1 MRLAGP
7 RSGRQDEGSVRP
19 ALVLLLALA
28 PLSAGFPIR
37 VVEPDTRP
45 PLGLVASG
53 ALDRRLVPECSALVA
68 SKRHP
73 RVLWTLSDSGAAPR
87 LVAVRPSGLAVAP
100 ASPGVAVTGATNLD
114 WEALATDDQGNLVIG
129 DVGNNLSRRREL
141 HLYVVPEPDPAAPAT
156 APARRLAFSWPDQT
170 QYPDPEQR
178 HDCEAIFW
186 HKGRLHLLTKH
197 RRDTATTVWRAE
209 PAPGSDRAYLTQ
221 LGAFEPRGMVT
232 DASVSPDGRW
242 LAVLTYRVLW
252 VLDLAG
258 NPENPLSGKAH
269 ARALAPPVGQW
280 QLEGCA
286 WADDAT
292 ILLGSEEGG
301 VFRVPLAEVVR

>member
-1 MRLAGP
+1 VRLA
-7 RSGRQDEGSVRP
+7 P
-19 ALVLLLALA
+19 ALLFPIAVLA
-28 PLSAGFPIR
+28 AGFPPR
-37 VVEPDTRP
+37 VVEADPRP
-45 PLGLVASG
+45 PLALSPSG
-53 ALDRRLVPECSALVA
+53 AMDRRLVPECSALVA
-68 SKRHP
+68 SARHP
-73 RVLWTLSDSGAAPR
+73 RVIWTLSDSGAAPR

-100 ASPGVAVTGATNLD
+100 ASPGVTVTGAANLD
-114 WEALATDDQGNLVIG
+114 WEALTTDGQGNLIIG

-141 HLYVVPEPDPAAPAT
+141 HLYVVPEPDPSAPAT

-197 RRDTATTVWRAE
+197 RRDTLTTVWRAE

-221 LGAFEPRGMVT
+221 LGAFEARGMVT

-252 VLDLAG
+252 VFDLSGA
-258 NPENPLSGKAH
+258 PDNPLSGKVH

-286 WADDAT
+286 WADDTA

-301 VFRVPLAEVVR
+301 VFRVPLADVVR